1 MLALECYRT
10 VVSNSPQNNKVQMLY
25 HIVCWGLPLLS
36 MIYLVSAQ
44 QLGEWGGSGERG
56 GGGGYTFQA
65 AVSGGGG
72 RKGGGGGER
81 GFGGR
86 ALRVYGCRVYTLTH
100 KPQTYTHTTHTTGPT
115 GLDGDYIWCWVK
127 DEKVR
132 LITFYAP
139 LVVCWLACIVLY
151 IRVMLHIRR

>member
-1 MLALECYRT
+1 MEREGAGWGIPFKRRL
-10 VVSNSPQNNKVQMLY
+10 VVV
-25 HIVCWGLPLLS
+25 V
-36 MIYLVSAQ
+36 
-44 QLGEWGGSGERG
+44 
-56 GGGGYTFQA
+56 
-65 AVSGGGG
+65 G
-72 RKGGGGGER
+72 RRGGGER